1 MLTLLPALDIL
12 SGLFFLLQSLLLIS
26 ILSLVILQLNYVVR
40 LGSGNDTFTL
50 IVMVIKYVLG
60 MWNA

>member
-12 SGLFFLLQSLLLIS
+12 SGLFLLQSLLLIS
-26 ILSLVILQLNYVVR
+26 ILSLVILQLNYVMR
-40 LGSGNDTFTL
+40 LDSGNDTFTL
-50 IVMVIKYVLG
+50 LVMVIKYVLG